1 MGTAPAA
8 TPSWKW
14 CALVAAAM
22 IALSL
27 VPQIQLLFARGR
39 EWNGAYASLQGDEYL
54 YSAYINALI
63 DGRPRRNDPFAGRDA
78 VAGSSLPESTFSI
91 QFIPA
96 YAIALPAR
104 AFGISAST
112 AFILLTPIAALLTT
126 ASIFWLLF
134 SITGDTKCAAVGVLF
149 ILCFGAVAGDQG
161 LLAVLLNEKRSFF
174 VPFLRRYQPVV
185 AFPLFFVLPTL
196 IWRALTRP
204 AIQVARLNSIL
215 TGIAFGVLVFSYLYL
230 WTSAAAWL
238 ACLAVSW
245 ILLRPAQG
253 RRHDLEVFG
262 IILFLAV
269 LSLIPYLYLVS
280 HRATSLD
287 QAQALALSHRPD
299 LFRIPELIGAFILL
313 ALVVNIRR
321 KKIARDDPRVI
332 FAASFGLLPL
342 VLFNQQI
349 LSGKSIQPFHFEA
362 FTANYGALVGLV
374 ILSSLVWRT
383 SARTL
388 RWIAIASLVV
398 GTLEVS
404 IPGWARTRVG
414 IMEDQMVPVLKRL
427 NALSREDGTL
437 NNLRTSGKTEGVVF
451 SPHPEVMG
459 LLPTWAPQGTLLG
472 AAALDFGTE
481 SAHERRELLY
491 LQMYYSQ
498 VDAERFRDFLREK
511 SDDTYMNFYAPS
523 VIFGDERFLEL
534 VSKHAKPI
542 EESEIE
548 HEVQEYQA
556 YLNVVSPEQLMSHPL
571 KYLILRSDANQNLFA
586 LDRQYER
593 DAGEQIG
600 GYVLFSLKPLQ
611 R

>member
-8 TPSWKW
+8 TPGWKW
-14 CALVAAAM
+14 CALTAAAM

-91 QFIPA
+91 QFLPA
-96 YAIALPAR
+96 YAIALPAK
-104 AFGISAST
+104 AFGVSAST
-112 AFILLTPIAALLTT
+112 AFIVLTPIAALFATG
-126 ASIFWLLF
+126 SIFWLLF
-134 SITGDTKCAAVGVLF
+134 SITRDSKFAAVGVLF
-149 ILCFGAVAGDQG
+149 ILCCGAVAGNQG

-185 AFPLFFVLPTL
+185 AFPLLFVLPTL

-204 AIQVARLNSIL
+204 AIAGARLNSIL
-215 TGIAFGVLVFSYLYL
+215 AGIAFGLLVFSYLYL

-245 ILLRPAQG
+245 ILLRPAVE
-253 RRHDLEVFG
+253 RRRNLEVFG
-262 IILFLAV
+262 IVLFLSV

-280 HRATSLD
+280 HRAVSLD

-299 LFRIPELIGAFILL
+299 LLRIPELIGAFILL
-313 ALVVNIRR
+313 VLVVNIHR
-321 KKIARDDPRVI
+321 KKIERGDPRVI
-332 FAASFGLLPL
+332 FAASFALLPF
-342 VLFNQQI
+342 VLFNQQV
-349 LSGKSIQPFHFEA
+349 LTGKSVQPFHFEA
-362 FTANYGALVGLV
+362 FTAIYGVLVGLTIV
-374 ILSSLVWRT
+374 GSLVWKT
-383 SARTL
+383 SSRTL

-414 IMEDQMVPVLKRL
+414 IMEDQMVPVLKHL

-437 NNLRTSGKTEGVVF
+437 NTLRTSGNTEGVVF

-472 AAALDFGTE
+472 AAALDFGTA
-481 SAHERRELLY
+481 SPQERRELLY

-498 VDAERFRDFLREK
+498 VDAKRFRDFLSEK
-511 SDDTYMNFYAPS
+511 SDDPYMNFYAPS
-523 VIFGDERFLEL
+523 VIFGDERFLDL
-534 VSKHAKPI
+534 VSNHAKPI

-556 YLNVVSPEQLMSHPL
+556 YLNAVSHEQLMAHPL
-571 KYLILRSDANQNLFA
+571 RYLILRGYAKQNLFA

-593 DAGEQIG
+593 DAGEPIG
-600 GYVLFSLKPLQ
+600 GYVLFRLKPLQ
-611 R
+611 H